1 MPEKE
6 DHRMAL
12 IKAFKK
18 YKPNA
23 DPAAVARK
31 DFRAL
36 LRLSLNDLVT
46 AGSMALDRR
55 LPESLSLFAQE
66 IIRTDDG
73 VPFRPELRRLVSDCL
88 DDDTRA
94 RECLNYIKANKAEVD
109 PCVYGLLF
117 PLLGTLL
124 SEWDIHSKTN
134 DGFETAQKASTKK
147 Q

>member
-1 MPEKE
+1 
-6 DHRMAL
+6 MAL
-12 IKAFKK
+12 IRAFKK

-23 DPAAVARK
+23 DSAAVAKK

-46 AGSMALDRR
+46 AGSMALDHR
-55 LPESLSLFAQE
+55 LPECLSLFAQE

-73 VPFRPELRRLVSDCL
+73 VPFRPELRNLVKDCL
-88 DDDTRA
+88 DDEMLASDY
-94 RECLNYIKANKAEVD
+94 LDYMKANQAEVD
-109 PCVYGLLF
+109 PCVYRLLF

-124 SEWDIHSKTN
+124 GKRDVRLKIDEGS
-134 DGFETAQKASTKK
+134 ETARKVSTEK